1 MMISAK
7 FLAASVL
14 TGMTLAVVA
23 AAAVPFIAQARAAPG
38 TTRVDIIAA
47 ERIGGA
53 FASLQETEIDPTT
66 ATTAA
71 HPSKGDLVIP
81 ADCAAATWPNVDR
94 SCLSTAD
101 GSPAPYVRTITI
113 GYQTGSNTTVLL
125 RVPAAVAA
133 RGLLRIPL
141 PVSLQ

>member
-1 MMISAK
+1 MVRSEK

-38 TTRVDIIAA
+38 ITRVDIIAA

-53 FASLQETEIDPTT
+53 FASLQETNVDP
-66 ATTAA
+66 AIATAA
-71 HPSKGDLVIP
+71 TRASKGDLAIP
-81 ADCAAATWPNVDR
+81 ADCASATWPNIDR

-101 GSPAPYVRTITI
+101 GSPAPYVRTITV